1 MTKNHS
7 TVKHYSIRP
16 GSIADIVT
24 RHAGSVVF
32 AICLLALGI
41 GY

>member
-1 MTKNHS
+1 MTKKRS
-7 TVKHYSIRP
+7 VVKHYSIRP

-24 RHAGSVVF
+24 RYAGSAVF

>member
-1 MTKNHS
+1 MNANHGK
-7 TVKHYSIRP
+7 VKSYRIRP

-24 RHAGSVVF
+24 RYAGSVVF